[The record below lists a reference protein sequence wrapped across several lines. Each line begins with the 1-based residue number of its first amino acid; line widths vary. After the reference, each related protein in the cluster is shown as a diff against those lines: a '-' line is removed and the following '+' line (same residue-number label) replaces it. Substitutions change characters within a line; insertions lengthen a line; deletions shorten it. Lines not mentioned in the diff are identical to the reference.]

1 MVTPRPDEIRRTLAE
16 RVNRRVQGHGIS
28 RASVDDAVDKVL
40 QSLGAAGANPAS
52 EAGDSSRA
60 STPVSSNAKS
70 GARQVLVALS
80 ARSVPDLASRVRTA
94 LAKDGI
100 TVGAIGTAMAGNH
113 NVVTYSL
120 DESARP
126 AIERVATSLT
136 ASLTFVAE
144 DGTR

>member
-16 RVNRRVQGHGIS
+16 RVSRRVQGHGIS

-40 QSLGAAGANPAS
+40 QSLGAVGEKTS
-52 EAGDSSRA
+52 GAGDSRGA
-60 STPVSSNAKS
+60 NTPQSAKS
-70 GARQVLVALS
+70 GARHVLVALS

-94 LAKDGI
+94 LAREGI
-100 TVGAIGTAMAGNH
+100 TVGAIGTAMAGTH
-113 NVVTYSL
+113 NVVTLSV

-144 DGTR
+144 DAAR